1 MEDYNMLYS
10 TCVYNKGRRGV
21 YAGLSQKD
29 LYVEVV
35 SDNQLG
41 HQFMEIVYP
50 VKCDSI
56 IIVGSIILV

>member
-1 MEDYNMLYS
+1 MLYP

-21 YAGLSQKD
+21 YVGLSQKD
-29 LYVEVV
+29 LIVQVA

-56 IIVGSIILV
+56 IIVCSIISV

>member
-1 MEDYNMLYS
+1 MEDYDMLYP

-21 YAGLSQKD
+21 YVGLSQKD
-29 LYVEVV
+29 LYIQVA

-56 IIVGSIILV
+56 IIVYSIISV

>member
-29 LYVEVV
+29 LYVEVA

-41 HQFMEIVYP
+41 HQFMEIVYLLN
-50 VKCDSI
+50 VI
-56 IIVGSIILV
+56 QLL